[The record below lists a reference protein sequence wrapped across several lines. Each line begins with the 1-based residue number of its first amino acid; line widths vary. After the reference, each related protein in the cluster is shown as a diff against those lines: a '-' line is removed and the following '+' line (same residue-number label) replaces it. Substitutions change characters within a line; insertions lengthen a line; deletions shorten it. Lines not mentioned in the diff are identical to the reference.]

1 MMKVKKSV
9 LVLMASGFLFGG
21 LGFGCLNLNPQRIG
35 ASVLEHYVGSI
46 VTGFLPDPTTLLGG
60 LGGDTTGG

>member
-9 LVLMASGFLFGG
+9 LVLMASGFIFGG
-21 LGFGCLNLNPQRIG
+21 LGCLNLNLNRLG
-35 ASVLEHYVGSI
+35 ASVFNHYVGGI

-60 LGGDTTGG
+60 LGGDGG

>member
-9 LVLMASGFLFGG
+9 LVLMASGFIFGG
-21 LGFGCLNLNPQRIG
+21 LGCLNLNPQRIG

-46 VTGFLPDPTTLLGG
+46 VGTFLPDPTTIFDGIG
-60 LGGDTTGG
+60 GGDGS